1 MAGTTGATDITIA
14 NTTDGGL
21 KTAINTVGDN
31 GTIYMK
37 KGIYTGE
44 NNTRITV
51 DKNLTI
57 IGKGKNTVIK
67 TQGNNQIFT
76 INANVNVNASLTL
89 INLTLENGKKI
100 KSSPILSS
108 ASLGVINIEKL
119 AMEYKI
125 AKAEKIAGCS
135 SIISQYNKTSFNY
148 GYRRDSTYG
157 ANIYLKK
164 VKING
169 LNGIKEYK
177 TVNGYFLHTLIL
189 EGGWYIGTGGADIPS
204 TNKKLENLGARMAYN
219 NKITKTG
226 MLKAYKLVKSLK
238 LGHFVIK
245 SPTGEVGAICYFFG
259 SYKNKMFKLKNREY
273 AIIPNNPKYFKI
285 GKIKPNLKLVDVA
298 IYGLSHDA
306 FGVNR
311 RNIMTYS
318 VEILLKKVNTIQ
330 ISTTKVTIYASNDN
344 GKYVGK
350 QSAKLKDNIIYN
362 GKTTSKN
369 SLPMAP
375 KKILIGRLEL

>member
-1 MAGTTGATDITIA
+1 MVGATSATDITIT

-21 KTAINTVGDN
+21 KTAIDTVGDN
-31 GTIYMK
+31 GTVYMK
-37 KGIYTGE
+37 KGIYTGG
-44 NNTRITV
+44 NNTGINV
-51 DKNLTI
+51 NKNLTI
-57 IGKGKNTVIK
+57 IGKGKNTIIK
-67 TQGNNQIFT
+67 ALGNNQIFT
-76 INANVNVNASLTL
+76 VNINVSVSLTL

-100 KSSPILSS
+100 KSSAILSS
-108 ASLGVINIEKL
+108 ASIGVINIEKL
-119 AMEYKI
+119 AMDYKM

-135 SIISQYNKTSFNY
+135 SIVSQYNKTSFSY

-157 ANIYLKK
+157 ANIYLEK

-177 TVNGYFLHTLIL
+177 TVNGYFLHTLVL

-204 TNKKLENLGARMAYN
+204 TNKKLENLGAKMAYN
-219 NKITKTG
+219 KKITKTG
-226 MLKAYKLVKSLK
+226 MLTAYNLVKSLK

-259 SYKNKMFKLKNREY
+259 SYKNKMFKLKNGEY
-273 AIIPNNPKYFKI
+273 AIIPNNPKYFKV
-285 GKIKPNLKLVDVA
+285 GKIKPNLKLADVA

-306 FGVNR
+306 FGTNR

-318 VEILLKKVNTIQ
+318 VEILLKKVNTKIN
-330 ISTTKVTIYASNDN
+330 TTKVTIYASNGD

-350 QSAKLKDNIIYN
+350 KSANLKDNIIYN
-362 GKTTSKN
+362 GKSTSKN
-369 SLPMAP
+369 SLPTAP
-375 KKILIGRLEL
+375 KKILIGKLEI